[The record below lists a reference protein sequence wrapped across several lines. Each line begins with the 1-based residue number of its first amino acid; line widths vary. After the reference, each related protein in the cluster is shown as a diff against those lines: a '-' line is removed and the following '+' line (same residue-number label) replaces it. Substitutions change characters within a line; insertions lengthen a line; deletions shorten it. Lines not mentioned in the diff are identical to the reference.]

1 MLSFKLNEEFVAQ
14 YVGKQVPWGYTDA
27 GGNSVGELTF
37 LRTYS
42 RLKEDGSKETW
53 VDVCRRVIEGMFSI
67 QKDHCKTNRIPWNG
81 QQAAA
86 TAKEG
91 FDRLFNL
98 KWTPPGRGMWVMG
111 TPHVHAKANSAS
123 LQNCFG
129 PTTSVLTE
137 QGPMSLAELEG
148 LDVELYT
155 RGGWKKGS
163 VKSFGEQ
170 PVQRVT
176 FAPFNRSS
184 NHRVVETVTPDHRWE
199 LSDGSTTTSLKVG
212 DVVPASVVDP
222 EYDDPS
228 GYLHGLIFA
237 DGSVNYRYKNG
248 DFSHSMRL
256 CGDKA
261 RHVGLFDNVHYQP
274 NCNGDPVVYH
284 RSATNLKELPSDC
297 TSEYAASFIRGWL
310 EFDGC
315 NGALS
320 TQNALAVEWLK
331 ENAAFGGYG
340 ILGINYNNR
349 DTNYGKRSAPL
360 AKITL
365 TTSPDYWTVKA
376 IEPLDEPMEVFCPV
390 VPGVERFTLSSGV
403 YTSNCSF
410 ISTSDM
416 SAADPSFPFRFLMD
430 ASMMGIGVGF
440 DTKGADK
447 NFEVH
452 QPTEELV
459 TFVVPD
465 DREGWVESIG
475 VAINQFL
482 KPNSQPVVFDYSLV
496 RPFGSPI
503 KGFGG
508 TSSGPD
514 PLRLLHELINTTFKG
529 RTDTLTSTDIV
540 DIMNMIGVAVVA
552 GNARRSAELA
562 LGSHED
568 PYFLDL
574 KNSKV
579 FPERNAWP
587 TGWGHMSNNSISAVV
602 GMDYSKYV
610 DRIADNGEPGFVWL
624 DVLRNNGRL
633 IDGVNPSDYRVV
645 GVNPCGEQ
653 GLESGECCTLV
664 ESYITRH
671 DTLADYLRT
680 LKFAYLYAKTVTLLP
695 THWEATNAIMMRN
708 RRIGTSVSGLAAFA
722 DTRGL
727 PELQR
732 WMDAGYKELRKWDKV
747 YSEWMCVR
755 ESVKV
760 STVKPS
766 GSVSILAGSTPG
778 VHWPVGGEYVLRS
791 IRFSAHDAMVPL
803 FIGAGYLV
811 EPDVTAPDGTV
822 VVYFP
827 IKSVAVRPE
836 NEVSLFEKAHL
847 AVMAQT
853 WWSDNAV
860 SVTLSFNKEK
870 ETKDVAKVLAMYEGQ
885 MKSVSFL
892 PQGNTVYQQQPYTKI
907 TEAQYIQWTSELKPI
922 DLSKVYAGG
931 AMEAVGEAFCANDTC
946 ELPVRQ

>member
-1 MLSFKLNEEFVAQ
+1 MLSFKLNEDFVAQ

-111 TPHVHAKANSAS
+111 TPHVHEKANSAS
-123 LQNCFG
+123 LQNC
-129 PTTSVLTE
+129 
-137 QGPMSLAELEG
+137 
-148 LDVELYT
+148 
-155 RGGWKKGS
+155 
-163 VKSFGEQ
+163 
-170 PVQRVT
+170 
-176 FAPFNRSS
+176 
-184 NHRVVETVTPDHRWE
+184 
-199 LSDGSTTTSLKVG
+199 
-212 DVVPASVVDP
+212 
-222 EYDDPS
+222 
-228 GYLHGLIFA
+228 
-237 DGSVNYRYKNG
+237 
-248 DFSHSMRL
+248 
-256 CGDKA
+256 
-261 RHVGLFDNVHYQP
+261 
-274 NCNGDPVVYH
+274 
-284 RSATNLKELPSDC
+284 
-297 TSEYAASFIRGWL
+297 
-310 EFDGC
+310 
-315 NGALS
+315 
-320 TQNALAVEWLK
+320 
-331 ENAAFGGYG
+331 
-340 ILGINYNNR
+340 
-349 DTNYGKRSAPL
+349 
-360 AKITL
+360 
-365 TTSPDYWTVKA
+365 
-376 IEPLDEPMEVFCPV
+376 
-390 VPGVERFTLSSGV
+390 
-403 YTSNCSF
+403 SF

-416 SAADPSFPFRFLMD
+416 THIDPSMPFRFLMD
-430 ASMMGIGVGF
+430 ASMLGIGVGF
-440 DTKGADK
+440 DTNGADK
-447 NFEVH
+447 SFIIH
-452 QPTEELV
+452 QPTGDPV
-459 TFVVPD
+459 IFVVPD
-465 DREGWVESIG
+465 DREGWVDSIG
-475 VAINQFL
+475 AALNQFL
-482 KPNSQPVVFDYSLV
+482 KPNSAPVVFDYSLV
-496 RPFGSPI
+496 RPHGARI
-503 KGFGG
+503 NGFGG
-508 TSSGPD
+508 TASGPG
-514 PLRLLHELINTTFKG
+514 PLKLLHDRVRETFYTFSSFRPDK
-529 RTDTLTSTDIV
+529 LTSVDIV
-540 DIMNMIGVAVVA
+540 DIMNMIGVCVVA
-552 GNARRSAELA
+552 GNARRAAELA
-562 LGSHED
+562 LGSPDD
-568 PYFLDL
+568 PYFIDL
-574 KNSKV
+574 KNSNMY
-579 FPERNAWP
+579 PIRNSWDAKDP
-587 TGWGHMSNNSISAVV
+587 GWGHMSNNSISAVV

-610 DRIADNGEPGFVWL
+610 ARIADNGEPGFVWL
-624 DVLRNNGRL
+624 DVLRNHGRL

-671 DTLADYLRT
+671 DSLADYLRT

-695 THWEATNAIMMRN
+695 THWETTNAIMMRN

-732 WMDAGYKELRKWDKV
+732 WMDAGYKELRKWDKI

-791 IRFSAHDAMVPL
+791 IRFSATDPMVPL
-803 FIGAGYLV
+803 FIDAGYLV

-827 IKSVAVRPE
+827 VKSVAVRPE
-836 NEVSLFEKAHL
+836 KDVSLFEKAHL

-860 SVTLSFNKEK
+860 SVTLSFNKER

-892 PQGNTVYQQQPYTKI
+892 PQGEDTYPQQPYTEI
-907 TEAQYIQWTSELKPI
+907 TEAQYNHWTSKLRPI
-922 DLSKVYAGG
+922 DLSRVYAGG
-931 AMEAVGEAFCANDTC
+931 AMEAVGEKFCANDTC
-946 ELPVRQ
+946 EVPTR